1 MSNYYTLGELAK
13 ARQRELRQ
21 EAQYAAQLRQMSSA
35 SRRPFVRSHWK
46 LAIAASAVALIAVL
60 AVLSQGSLI

>member
-21 EAQYAAQLRQMSSA
+21 EAQYAAELRQMSST
-35 SRRPFVRSHWK
+35 SRRSFVRSHWK
-46 LAIAASAVALIAVL
+46 VAAALGTAVLVALL
-60 AVLSQGSLI
+60 AALNNGGVI

>member
-13 ARQRELRQ
+13 VRQHELRQ
-21 EAQYAAQLRQMSSA
+21 EAQYAAQLRQISSG
-35 SRRPFVRSHWK
+35 SRLSIVRAHWK
-46 LAIAASAVALIAVL
+46 LAVAAGAVMLIAVL

>member
-21 EAQYAAQLRQMSSA
+21 EAQYAAQLRQRSSA
-35 SRRPFVRSHWK
+35 SQRSFVRSHWK
-46 LAIAASAVALIAVL
+46 LALAASTVALIAVL
-60 AVLSQGSLI
+60 AVLSQSGLI